1 MLKIKLSASQ
11 IRELNEIRRK
21 TDDPRNERALAVL
34 MSHDGLSPPQISKQI
49 KRHYN
54 TVIDW
59 LKRYA
64 KHGANGLMRRYSP
77 GRPSERNTILAP
89 ILDRCLSRHP
99 GEFGYPEQAWDT
111 ALIKK
116 HCFEKSGR
124 NFSNDTIERALHDAG
139 YVYKRPRKSVPETA
153 ASKPEKKAKILKI
166 IDDIK
171 EILDKQDAEI
181 FALDEAH
188 FSTEPYVVRGWRK
201 RGEPFFPPHFIQKTK
216 CHSVWRIQF
225 GTKKFL
231 LEKM

>member
-1 MLKIKLSASQ
+1 MLRIKLSVGQ

-21 TDDPRNERALAVL
+21 TDDPRNERSLVVL

-59 LKRYA
+59 LRRYE

-77 GRPSERNTILAP
+77 GRPSERQMVLAP
-89 ILDRCLSRHP
+89 ILEHCLSRHP
-99 GEFGYPEQAWDT
+99 GEYGYPEQAWDT
-111 ALIKK
+111 ALIRK
-116 HCFEKSGR
+116 HCKRESGR
-124 NFSNDTIERALHDAG
+124 LFSNDTIERALHDAG

-153 ASKPEKKAKILKI
+153 PSRQEKKEKVLEMIRY
-166 IDDIK
+166 IK
-171 EILDKQDAEI
+171 EIVDKQDAEV

-201 RGEPFFPPHFIQKTK
+201 RGEPFFPPHLIQKTK
-216 CHSVWRIQF
+216 CHRVWCIQF
-225 GTKKFL
+225 GSTKFL
-231 LEKM
+231 LEKI